1 MKKARLNLRCI
12 TFLASCAIALSASA
26 ADSDLTYSGG
36 WRGSDDVVT
45 GWDWSLP
52 SGVKPATGSGIFNLN
67 SRVPA
72 GFPGNHLKQV
82 NARWKELEPV
92 EGKYDFSSIFAALN
106 DRNYDGVML
115 NIRGMVVSIV
125 DANGNPTLSSEIT
138 APTWL
143 SQSAPKV
150 TEPLR
155 NGVRITNMQIYDP
168 RVKTKLLQLI
178 KAIGSSGIPGDERLV
193 AQIIHGV
200 SGSRGEECCASQNNV
215 TAVYATMQEVIAA
228 WSTAYGPHAKKLAW
242 LKEDPAN
249 LFDAAVTK
257 GGMGARGGIIENW
270 IRGQYTPGAANQTGQ
285 IYDNGYLI
293 VDESFAPI
301 AQGRTWLDEY
311 EAFDRKFTSPERLQ
325 QNYRMATLRAL
336 QMRRSVVWTETDSVI
351 NPALLSWAS
360 LELGKTVN
368 TAPDAW
374 VTLISTWTRSSG
386 DKEVKNFERWLYQ
399 RDGNGVSTTP
409 TLRLDHSF
417 NASGNDQLILHELV
431 SRLTDKEI
439 GELLAIIPVLSFGQE
454 CIERPEQPGSF
465 FSQVTADLD
474 LSMREWWT
482 PDERFLSMLKR
493 QELERVAIESGASI
507 TLGRLSEYKKRDLV
521 SKLAAYF
528 ARTAKNAEQLDEYDR
543 KGTVW
548 VPRIMETISV
558 EAHELTAE

>member
-417 NASGNDQLILHELV
+417 NASGNDQLDSSKWYVDLAR
-431 SRLTDKEI
+431 SGAAI
-439 GELLAIIPVLSFGQE
+439 GIAV
-454 CIERPEQPGSF
+454 
-465 FSQVTADLD
+465 DD
-474 LSMREWWT
+474 
-482 PDERFLSMLKR
+482 RFLSGGPH
-493 QELERVAIESGASI
+493 EVAIKVTYLDSDAAQWTLEYSKADGTTGTRSVQGGATNVVRTATFVLRDFAAKSKGMDFDFWLRSSSGKTPFMFVRVVRLNAATAEAAPRPPASI
-507 TLGRLSEYKKRDLV
+507 T
-521 SKLAAYF
+521 
-528 ARTAKNAEQLDEYDR
+528 
-543 KGTVW
+543 
-548 VPRIMETISV
+548 V
-558 EAHELTAE
+558 E